1 MSVEAA
7 KPVKEIH
14 VLWTSEGL
22 SCDGDSVSITAAMQ
36 PSREDVVL
44 GLVPGLPSV
53 HLHNKVLAAENGD
66 EFVAWFH
73 RAARARARSF
83 VLVVEGSIPNEHVNG
98 DGYWTSMGN
107 DPATGLP
114 ITLNQWLDRL
124 ARCFME
130 ISLLLGTVTG

>member
-1 MSVEAA
+1 
-7 KPVKEIH
+7 
-14 VLWTSEGL
+14 
-22 SCDGDSVSITAAMQ
+22 
-36 PSREDVVL
+36 
-44 GLVPGLPSV
+44 
-53 HLHNKVLAAENGD
+53 
-66 EFVAWFH
+66 
-73 RAARARARSF
+73 